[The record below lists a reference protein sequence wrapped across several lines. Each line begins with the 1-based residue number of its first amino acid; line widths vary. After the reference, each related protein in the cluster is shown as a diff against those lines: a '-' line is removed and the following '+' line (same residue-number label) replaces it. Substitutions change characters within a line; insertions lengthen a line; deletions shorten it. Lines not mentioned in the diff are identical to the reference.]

1 MQRQRQKFCS
11 ERISLYDGKV
21 RASLARKSGKWDYQ
35 QVSVFVLGIADF
47 SLSRQGPQD
56 YLHEY
61 ASLNL
66 NDRTDFLTGK
76 DIKMLADLK
85 KARKVNPKVLSERYK
100 WLYLFNNFHS
110 LKEVPSFL
118 MEGYFATVVKIA
130 QKLNRTKME
139 ELMDFFTELHNEDRE
154 KRAEARGIRRGVKK
168 GKEIGKELG
177 EERGR
182 LETIRAFLQNGPKE
196 MKASAAQIAA
206 LFGVD
211 EKLIEP
217 LLFD

>member
-1 MQRQRQKFCS
+1 
-11 ERISLYDGKV
+11 
-21 RASLARKSGKWDYQ
+21 
-35 QVSVFVLGIADF
+35 
-47 SLSRQGPQD
+47 
-56 YLHEY
+56 
-61 ASLNL
+61 
-66 NDRTDFLTGK
+66 
-76 DIKMLADLK
+76 
-85 KARKVNPKVLSERYK
+85 
-100 WLYLFNNFHS
+100 
-110 LKEVPSFL
+110 

-168 GKEIGKELG
+168 GKE
-177 EERGR
+177 RGR
-182 LETIRAFLQNGPKE
+182 LETIRAFLQNRPKE